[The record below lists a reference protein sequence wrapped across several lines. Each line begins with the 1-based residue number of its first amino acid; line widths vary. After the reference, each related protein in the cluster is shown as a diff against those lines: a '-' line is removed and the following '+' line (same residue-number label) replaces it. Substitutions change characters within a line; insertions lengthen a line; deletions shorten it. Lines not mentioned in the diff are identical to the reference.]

1 MHRDIDDRNYCN
13 CDLPVRCPK
22 RPVYDIYRLRK
33 AKCRLFNFIL
43 YLQVFLFPLSRANRK
58 QANLSAIQAK
68 LTDIQANQKM
78 FSMQSTN
85 AIHHQKTE
93 LSTVVNISVE

>member
-1 MHRDIDDRNYCN
+1 MVGPQKDRCTTFT
-13 CDLPVRCPK
+13 DW
-22 RPVYDIYRLRK
+22 RK
-33 AKCRLFNFIL
+33 QNAECRLFNFIL

-78 FSMQSTN
+78 FSMQSAN

-93 LSTVVNISVE
+93 LSTAVNISVE